1 MEISFCLT
9 LFPTEVGPM
18 SHENNHNNSPPLPP
32 LKQWHR
38 LGFALLLLTAVFVRS
53 IDVWRPVDGSMFD
66 PVRETDVAGIA
77 RNYYEEGMNLFLP
90 RIDWRGDGPGY
101 TESEF
106 PLFPWVG
113 ACLYHVFGYHEEL
126 LRVEALI
133 LSMATCALFCKLAS
147 EKLRPIGALAA
158 SGIFALNPM
167 SVRMGSSIQPEPLMF
182 FAYFAA
188 GYFFLH
194 WCEQQKRR
202 DYWLA
207 MLATAVAILAKLPA
221 IHIGLLFACLCFQH
235 FGWRAVLRKDVWVFA
250 VLAVGVPMSWYVYAR
265 TLWVEYG
272 NSLGMSNEAY
282 LRIGSGNFLQTLRDT
297 LQGNV
302 EAEVFWI
309 WTVGG
314 VVLGVF
320 GLPRAFRKPHQRFIA
335 FWAGALAL
343 YYIVS
348 GRTTGESWAVHYH
361 IVSLPVAAL
370 LIGKAVV
377 GIEERLNWLVEGE
390 PLGRFRRYAL
400 MGACGIGYL
409 VMFVTVLDQV
419 RHMRWFLRPHLY
431 WGIYDSAMQFKE
443 HIEPGSLIVASGAF
457 EKDQYGLPR
466 AYNTPYYF
474 YWTHSK
480 GFTLGDSDQ
489 NVEKL
494 TELRSRGAKYFVCE
508 RKSLKNAPGFEDEL
522 RTQFRVLSEND
533 LALLVDLRER
543 SDEVALRAD

>member
-1 MEISFCLT
+1 MMPEQLLI
-9 LFPTEVGPM
+9 
-18 SHENNHNNSPPLPP
+18 NASPPSRLQ
-32 LKQWHR
+32 QWHR
-38 LGFALLLLTAVFVRS
+38 VGFAVLLLIAVFVRS

-90 RIDWRGDGPGY
+90 RIDWRGDGPGF

-106 PLFPWVG
+106 PLFPWIG
-113 ACLYHVFGYHEEL
+113 ACLYQVFGYHEEL
-126 LRVEALI
+126 LRIEALL
-133 LSMATCALFCKLAS
+133 LSVATCALFFKLAS

-182 FAYFAA
+182 CAYVAA

-194 WCEQQKRR
+194 WCEQQRRR

-207 MLATAVAILAKLPA
+207 LVATAVAILAKLPA
-221 IHIGLLFACLCFQH
+221 IHIGVLFACLCFQH
-235 FGWRAVLRKDVWVFA
+235 FGWRAVMRRDVWLFA
-250 VLAVGVPMSWYVYAR
+250 ILAVGVPIGWYVYAR
-265 TLWVEYG
+265 SLWVAYG

-297 LQGNV
+297 LPGNV
-302 EAEVFWI
+302 ETELFWI
-309 WTVGG
+309 WTIGG
-314 VVLGVF
+314 AVLGVF
-320 GLPRAFRKPHQRFIA
+320 GLPRAFRKPQQRWIA
-335 FWAGALAL
+335 FWAGTLAV
-343 YYIVS
+343 YYVVS

-377 GIEERLNWLVEGE
+377 GIEERINALLEGV
-390 PLGRFRRYAL
+390 PMTRFRRWTL
-400 MGACGIGYL
+400 SGACAVGYL
-409 VMFVTVLDQV
+409 VMFVTVMDQV
-419 RHMRWFLRPHLY
+419 RHTRWFLRPNLY
-431 WGIYDSAMQFKE
+431 WGIYDSAMQFKPY
-443 HIEPGSLIVASGAF
+443 IEPGSLIVASGAL

-489 NVEKL
+489 HVAKL
-494 TELRSRGAKYFVCE
+494 AELRGRGAKYFVCE

-522 RTQFRVLSEND
+522 RTHFRVLSEND
-533 LALLVDLRER
+533 LALLVDLREHAAEIA
-543 SDEVALRAD
+543 SGAD